1 MFEEI
6 INHKI
11 LGIRG
16 DEFRQFIQLL
26 LSRMNISKKN
36 IDTLTNKENIKYYEN
51 AFTHRCIDE
60 ENNYEFYEIL
70 GDVTCNKIIVW
81 YLKNRFPFLNNT
93 KGVKVIARL
102 KINLV
107 SKITFSRWSLQ
118 LGFDKYISYDL
129 ETKMKYDI
137 DILEDCLEAFIG
149 VSELLI
155 DKIFH
160 GGGYFFCYRFLKS
173 ILDQED
179 ISLKYHDLYDPITRL
194 KETFDFYNSLNMK
207 NTCPFIWGTIRF
219 EARKLEEGGQYVRLI
234 QKQASKEETLLED
247 EGLCLTDIKHRLCQ
261 NYLNYLKKSGFEKPL
276 SDYYKSIEFE
286 QIKALDQQK

>member
-1 MFEEI
+1 MTEEI

-11 LGIRG
+11 VGIRG
-16 DEFRQFIQLL
+16 NDFKLFIQSL
-26 LSRMNISKKN
+26 LSRMNISKTN
-36 IDTLTNKENIKYYEN
+36 IEILTNKENIRYYEY

-107 SKITFSRWSLQ
+107 SKTTFSRWSLQ

-155 DKIFH
+155 DKIFR

-173 ILDQED
+173 ILDKED

-194 KETFDFYNSLNMK
+194 KETFDYYNSLSMK

-219 EARKLEEGGQYVRLI
+219 ENRKLEEGGQYVRLI

-247 EGLCLTDIKHRLCQ
+247 DGLCLTDIKHRLCQ

-276 SDYYKSIEFE
+276 SEYYKNIEFE
-286 QIKALDQQK
+286 QIKLLN